1 MGRKSIKENKN
12 IYQQAREEIDLTRDQ
27 AETLLEYISSDRI
40 EKIESNK
47 SAPHPDEV
55 LRMAECYKKPELS
68 NYYCSHECPIGKK
81 YIPEINDKALSQITL
96 EILDGLN
103 NLEKIKNR
111 FVEISVDGKINGD
124 EKKDFIKIK
133 EALNNLKAT
142 IDSLSLW
149 VEKQDIKEK

>member
-1 MGRKSIKENKN
+1 MGRKSIKVNKN

-111 FVEISVDGKINGD
+111 FVEISVDGKINDD

-149 VEKQDIKEK
+149 VEKQNFK

>member
-1 MGRKSIKENKN
+1 MGRKSIKVNKN